1 MISVVV
7 CVANLLYGCSQTVLM
22 WKKRKKTEAALLLI
36 LTLWITGYFLPA
48 TSPYW
53 PTAQKTNSALYQP
66 ISDYVFNL
74 LHIRAEGN

>member
-7 CVANLLYGCSQTVLM
+7 CAANLIYGLSQTVVM
-22 WKKRKKTEAALLLI
+22 WKKRKKTDAALLLI

-48 TSPYW
+48 TAPYW
-53 PTAQKTNSALYQP
+53 PTAQNTNRALFQP
-66 ISDYVFNL
+66 ISKYVLNL